1 MLDSFFSTGSIVK
14 DPFGLSAAGLRTDI
28 VDKLKQRQAE
38 ENAAIN
44 PEQSFG
50 DLFLKALDDVNT
62 QQMEP
67 YRLTEQML
75 VNPDSVDIH
84 DITLASAK
92 ATLSLSMTKEF
103 LSRVIQAYKEI
114 INTR

>member
-1 MLDSFFSTGSIVK
+1 MLESYFSTGSIVK
-14 DPFGLSAAGLRTDI
+14 DPFGLSASGLRTDI
-28 VDKLKQRQAE
+28 VDKLRASE
-38 ENAAIN
+38 EEAKAAID

-67 YRLTEQML
+67 YRLTEQMMTDP
-75 VNPDSVDIH
+75 NSVDIH
-84 DITLASAK
+84 DITVASAK

-114 INTR
+114 INIR